1 MLRLD
6 YMNGAAYAILSYN
19 ANLLSGM
26 WIHSSY
32 YAGGWSGGAAC
43 LGSASNTFTFNITS
57 SGFSIKVTIGGSTY
71 YGTYMALKD
80 V

>member
-6 YMNGAAYAILSYN
+6 YLNGAYAILSYN
-19 ANLLSGM
+19 ANLLPGM
-26 WIHSSY
+26 WIHSS
-32 YAGGWSGGAAC
+32 YAGGWSGGAAS

>member
-26 WIHSSY
+26 WIQSSY
-32 YAGGWSGGAAC
+32 HLGGWSGGAAS